1 MGKPL
6 SGYMLWF
13 KGARSTIKGKN
24 IAEVS
29 KKAGEMWKSLS
40 AEKKKPF
47 ADKAQEAKKTYD
59 AYVATSKG
67 AAALKAYKDAISKAR
82 APLTKNSDAAKAMK
96 AAAKVKAKAKREK
109 AKAKAA
115 AKKVKVQAL
124 KEKAKLKRPLSPY
137 FAWLKESRKGIKGK
151 NIAEVAKKAGEMWK
165 SLPADKKKTY
175 EDRASK
181 AKAEYAAYIAK
192 VKGTDAFQ
200 AYMDTKAAARKK
212 KLKRSVKSAMH
223 KVPKDAKLKKPLSG
237 YMLWF
242 KGARSTIKG
251 KNIAEVSKK
260 AGEMWKGLSAEKK
273 KPFGD
278 KALEAKKTYDAYVA
292 TSKGAA
298 ALKAYKD
305 AIAKARAPLTKNSD
319 AVKAKKAAAK
329 VKANAKREK
338 AKAKA
343 AAKKGKV
350 QALKE
355 KAKAKAA
362 KTAKA
367 KAKAAAKAKAKAA
380 KKEKAKAT
388 AAAKA
393 KAKAAKKEKAKAKAA
408 AKKAAMKAVMKKA
421 KAMKAPM
428 KAAMKAKKVVKKLV
442 GAVPDVVSIIATM
455 LVGAL
460 SCGGIALAVLH
471 FRRSVSSPSEEPL
484 LV

>member
-1 MGKPL
+1 MG
-6 SGYMLWF
+6 
-13 KGARSTIKGKN
+13 
-24 IAEVS
+24 
-29 KKAGEMWKSLS
+29 
-40 AEKKKPF
+40 
-47 ADKAQEAKKTYD
+47 
-59 AYVATSKG
+59 
-67 AAALKAYKDAISKAR
+67 
-82 APLTKNSDAAKAMK
+82 
-96 AAAKVKAKAKREK
+96 
-109 AKAKAA
+109 
-115 AKKVKVQAL
+115 
-124 KEKAKLKRPLSPY
+124 
-137 FAWLKESRKGIKGK
+137 GIKGK
-151 NIAEVAKKAGEMWK
+151 NIAEIAKKAGEMWK

-175 EDRASK
+175 EERATK
-181 AKAEYAAYIAK
+181 AKAEYASYIAK
-192 VKGTDAFQ
+192 VKGTEAFQ
-200 AYMDTKAAARKK
+200 AYMDKKAAARKK
-212 KLKRSVKSAMH
+212 KLARSVRSAMH

-273 KPFGD
+273 KPFAD
-278 KALEAKKTYDAYVA
+278 KAQEAKKTYDAYVA

-298 ALKAYKD
+298 ALKSYKD

-329 VKANAKREK
+329 VKAKAKREK

-355 KAKAKAA
+355 KAKARAAAAKEKAKAMKAA
-362 KTAKA
+362 KAEAKAAKKVKA

-380 KKEKAKAT
+380 KKD
-388 AAAKA
+388 KA
-393 KAKAAKKEKAKAKAA
+393 KAKA
-408 AKKAAMKAVMKKA
+408 AAMKAVMKKA

-428 KAAMKAKKVVKKLV
+428 KASMKAKKIVKKL
-442 GAVPDVVSIIATM
+442 AETTPDVVSILATM

-460 SCGGIALAVLH
+460 SCGAIFLAVLH
-471 FRRSVSSPSEEPL
+471 FRRSGSSPREEPL

>member
-1 MGKPL
+1 MGKKL
-6 SGYMLWF
+6 
-13 KGARSTIKGKN
+13 ARS
-24 IAEVS
+24 V
-29 KKAGEMWKSLS
+29 
-40 AEKKKPF
+40 
-47 ADKAQEAKKTYD
+47 
-59 AYVATSKG
+59 
-67 AAALKAYKDAISKAR
+67 R
-82 APLTKNSDAAKAMK
+82 
-96 AAAKVKAKAKREK
+96 
-109 AKAKAA
+109 
-115 AKKVKVQAL
+115 
-124 KEKAKLKRPLSPY
+124 
-137 FAWLKESRKGIKGK
+137 
-151 NIAEVAKKAGEMWK
+151 
-165 SLPADKKKTY
+165 
-175 EDRASK
+175 
-181 AKAEYAAYIAK
+181 
-192 VKGTDAFQ
+192 
-200 AYMDTKAAARKK
+200 
-212 KLKRSVKSAMH
+212 SAMH

-251 KNIAEVSKK
+251 KNVAEVSKK
-260 AGEMWKGLSAEKK
+260 AGEMWKSLSAEKK
-273 KPFGD
+273 KPFAD

-329 VKANAKREK
+329 VKAKAKREK

-343 AAKKGKV
+343 AAKKGK
-350 QALKE
+350 ARAAAAKE
-355 KAKAKAA
+355 KAKAMKAA
-362 KTAKA
+362 KAEKA
-367 KAKAAAKAKAKAA
+367 KAKVAAKAKAKAA

-408 AKKAAMKAVMKKA
+408 A
-421 KAMKAPM
+421 M
-428 KAAMKAKKVVKKLV
+428 KAAMKTAKKAVKKLV
-442 GAVPDVVSIIATM
+442 ETIPDVVSILVPM